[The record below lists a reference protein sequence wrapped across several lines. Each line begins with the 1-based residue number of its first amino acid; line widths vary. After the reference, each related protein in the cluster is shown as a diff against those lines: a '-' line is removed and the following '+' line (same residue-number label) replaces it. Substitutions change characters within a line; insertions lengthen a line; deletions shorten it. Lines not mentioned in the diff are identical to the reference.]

1 MLADLWCPCLS
12 SQPVG
17 ILYIS
22 PQHLYSLK
30 WKLKCGGRQKRRAN
44 RFDRKQVQLPQ
55 EDYYWYFDKYIGE
68 HLAARINV
76 TPSVSVGTLTVQ
88 LETPSGLLVLWQ
100 HIWRHLATTVDV
112 TLKYIKEGTLTVQWK
127 SRQARINVTPS
138 EINCWCFDSIFGD
151 TWQQRLM

>member
-30 WKLKCGGRQKRRAN
+30 WKLKCGRRQKRRAS
-44 RFDRKQVQLPQ
+44 RFDRKQVRLPQ

-76 TPSVSVGTLTVQ
+76 TPSVSVGTLTVH
-88 LETPSGLLVLWQ
+88 LETPSVSVG
-100 HIWRHLATTVDV
+100 A
-112 TLKYIKEGTLTVQWK
+112 LT
-127 SRQARINVTPS
+127 AYLETPGNNGWCDS
-138 EINCWCFDSIFGD
+138 LSNCWYFDSTLGDTDKCNSLRIDGALDSIFGD
-151 TWQQRLM
+151 TQQQRLM